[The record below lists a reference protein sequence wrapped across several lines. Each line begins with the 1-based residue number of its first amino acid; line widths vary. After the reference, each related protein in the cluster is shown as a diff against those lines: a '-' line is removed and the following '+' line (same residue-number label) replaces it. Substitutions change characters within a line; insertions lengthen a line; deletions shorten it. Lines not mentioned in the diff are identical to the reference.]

1 MKAPYRIRPKTDRD
15 ELVMNSD
22 PAVLDSFY
30 VKMLGPGGDQVLPE
44 DIKWLAVTN
53 KTFDQGR
60 RGFNE
65 RLAFFGRKIVEMQS
79 SLALLD
85 ANREAWWYKSKGK
98 VDTFGR
104 QPFVHPQTVVAAK
117 VTTEA
122 RDAITETRRLA
133 QLAESYGARNVIRWN
148 PRLVRGR
155 AVRTELREGIWLT
168 L

>member
-1 MKAPYRIRPKTDRD
+1 
-15 ELVMNSD
+15 MNSD

-85 ANREAWWYKSKGK
+85 ASREAWWYKSKGK
-98 VDTFGR
+98 VDSFGR

-122 RDAITETRRLA
+122 RDAITETQRLA

-148 PRLVRGR
+148 PRLVGGPAATRTMRGH
-155 AVRTELREGIWLT
+155 LT
-168 L
+168 DNYITDT